1 MRAGLGSIKLDGGWL
16 IQAVARGEIS
26 GPQLVYFAIIL
37 TLVLTNSVKT
47 ATIVNPNRIVMD
59 LTPKQQT
66 TELIRQAQSI
76 LIVTG
81 REPNNDQLASAV
93 GLQAVLTKLG
103 KVANVVITD
112 RLPKLESVLDTSKVA
127 RDMQGVRDFI
137 VSIAMH
143 QTQVDKVKYDVV
155 EDRLDITITPHGG
168 NFAAKDVSFGY
179 GAYQFDL
186 VIALGVPSIHK
197 LDRLHEA
204 NPTIFDGLHLIN
216 IDYHRINEGFGSVN
230 LVDTSATCVAEILIS
245 TIESLGQG
253 MIDAPIAT
261 AFLGSFMSATANF
274 TAPATTAKA
283 LTIAAQMMS
292 AGAKQQEIVKALA
305 LPAKQPERAPQKP
318 AESVGE
324 SKVYSKQVEKP
335 AETGK
340 ADELKVEQPQA
351 TTEQTEPESA
361 PSRAPEASEN
371 EQDGSKK
378 NAIIPNQNQ
387 SPNKSQAQ
395 SSQENALVHGL
406 DASKVPA
413 AASSPFGAT
422 SPLEAS

>member
-1 MRAGLGSIKLDGGWL
+1 
-16 IQAVARGEIS
+16 
-26 GPQLVYFAIIL
+26 
-37 TLVLTNSVKT
+37 
-47 ATIVNPNRIVMD
+47 MD

-66 TELIRQAQSI
+66 TELIRQAQNV

-103 KVANVVITD
+103 KIANVVITD

-137 VSIAMH
+137 VSLDMN
-143 QTQVDKVKYDVV
+143 QVQVDKVKYDVNGNK
-155 EDRLDITITPHGG
+155 LDITITPHGG

-186 VIALGVPSIHK
+186 VIALGVPSISK

-216 IDYHRINEGFGSVN
+216 IDYHRINESYGSVN
-230 LVDTSATCVAEILIS
+230 LIDTSATCVAEILIS

-274 TAPATTAKA
+274 TAPSTTAKA

-292 AGAKQQEIVKALA
+292 AGAKQQEIVKVLA
-305 LPAKQPERAPQKP
+305 AQARP
-318 AESVGE
+318 AEKSVQNSAE
-324 SKVYSKQVEKP
+324 PVNTTKVYSKQVVEKP
-335 AETGK
+335 VQTP
-340 ADELKVEQPQA
+340 KVEEPQPEAAEVA
-351 TTEQTEPESA
+351 TEVIEPESVMEAA
-361 PSRAPEASEN
+361 PKSNES

-378 NAIIPNQNQ
+378 NAINPSQNQ
-387 SPNKSQAQ
+387 RSAKSQET
-395 SSQENALVHGL
+395 SSRANALVHGL
-406 DASKVPA
+406 DASKAPVA
-413 AASSPFGAT
+413 VSSPFGVT

>member
-1 MRAGLGSIKLDGGWL
+1 
-16 IQAVARGEIS
+16 
-26 GPQLVYFAIIL
+26 
-37 TLVLTNSVKT
+37 
-47 ATIVNPNRIVMD
+47 MD

-66 TELIRQAQSI
+66 TELIRQAQNI

-112 RLPKLESVLDTSKVA
+112 SLPKIASVLDTSMVA

-137 VSIAMH
+137 ISIDMRN
-143 QTQVDKVKYDVV
+143 TEVDKVKYDVV
-155 EDRLDITITPHGG
+155 DSRLDVTVTPHGG
-168 NFAAKDVSFGY
+168 NYTASDVSFGY

-186 VIALGVPSIHK
+186 VIALGVPSIFK

-216 IDYHRINEGFGSVN
+216 IDYHRINENYGSVN
-230 LVDTSATCVAEILIS
+230 LVDPSATCVAEILIS

-261 AFLGSFMSATANF
+261 AFLASFMSATANF

-292 AGAKQQEIVKALA
+292 AGAKQQEIVKALGSSNKSSDKPSGA
-305 LPAKQPERAPQKP
+305 KGEPSKIYSQAKQPQKP
-318 AESVGE
+318 AKPQSDDAE
-324 SKVYSKQVEKP
+324 SKSSKSEQESAEVVE
-335 AETGK
+335 AK
-340 ADELKVEQPQA
+340 AAHDEAA
-351 TTEQTEPESA
+351 TTEVSEQPGKQVGPWSGRIEGSNGAKFSVRSEAAEA
-361 PSRAPEASEN
+361 P
-371 EQDGSKK
+371 K
-378 NAIIPNQNQ
+378 
-387 SPNKSQAQ
+387 
-395 SSQENALVHGL
+395 
-406 DASKVPA
+406 
-413 AASSPFGAT
+413 
-422 SPLEAS
+422 SPLEG

>member
-1 MRAGLGSIKLDGGWL
+1 
-16 IQAVARGEIS
+16 
-26 GPQLVYFAIIL
+26 
-37 TLVLTNSVKT
+37 
-47 ATIVNPNRIVMD
+47 MD

-66 TELIRQAQSI
+66 TELIRQAQSV

-137 VSIAMH
+137 VSLDMN
-143 QTQVDKVKYDVV
+143 QVQVDKVKYDVN
-155 EDRLDITITPHGG
+155 DDKLDITITPHGG

-186 VIALGVPSIHK
+186 VIALGVPSISK
-197 LDRLHEA
+197 LDKLHEA

-216 IDYHRINEGFGSVN
+216 IDYHRINESYGSVN
-230 LVDTSATCVAEILIS
+230 LIDTSATCVAEILIS

-292 AGAKQQEIVKALA
+292 AGAKQQEIVKVLA
-305 LPAKQPERAPQKP
+305 AQAKPAEKPVQKP
-318 AESVGE
+318 AEPVNA

-335 AETGK
+335 VDAPETETAQPDVAEVVTG
-340 ADELKVEQPQA
+340 ADEPEPA
-351 TTEQTEPESA
+351 TQ
-361 PSRAPEASEN
+361 EASQDDTT

-378 NAIIPNQNQ
+378 NAINPSQN
-387 SPNKSQAQ
+387 PTKSQATI
-395 SSQENALVHGL
+395 SQASALDHGL
-406 DASKVPA
+406 DASKAPM
-413 AASSPFGAT
+413 AASSPFVAA

>member
-1 MRAGLGSIKLDGGWL
+1 
-16 IQAVARGEIS
+16 
-26 GPQLVYFAIIL
+26 
-37 TLVLTNSVKT
+37 
-47 ATIVNPNRIVMD
+47 MD

-66 TELIRQAQSI
+66 TELIRQAQNI

-137 VSIAMH
+137 VSLDMN
-143 QTQVDKVKYDVV
+143 QVQVDKVKYDVNGSK
-155 EDRLDITITPHGG
+155 LDITVTPHGG

-186 VIALGVPSIHK
+186 VIALGVPSISK

-204 NPTIFDGLHLIN
+204 DPTIFDGLHLIN
-216 IDYHRINEGFGSVN
+216 IDYHRINESYGSVN
-230 LVDTSATCVAEILIS
+230 LIDTSATCVAEILIS

-292 AGAKQQEIVKALA
+292 AGAKQQEIVKVLA
-305 LPAKQPERAPQKP
+305 AQAKPVEKPVQKP
-318 AESVGE
+318 AEPANT
-324 SKVYSKQVEKP
+324 SKVYSKQVVEKP
-335 AETGK
+335 AEAPK
-340 ADELKVEQPQA
+340 AAQPKQE
-351 TTEQTEPESA
+351 TPESDA
-361 PSRAPEASEN
+361 IKAEAEVIEAEAEVLESSPDTPKSDAS

-378 NAIIPNQNQ
+378 NAIIPNQTQNSAKNQ
-387 SPNKSQAQ
+387 ST
-395 SSQENALVHGL
+395 SSQENVLALGL
-406 DASKVPA
+406 DASKAPM
-413 AASSPFGAT
+413 AASSLFAAT
-422 SPLEAS
+422 SPLEAN

>member
-1 MRAGLGSIKLDGGWL
+1 MPK
-16 IQAVARGEIS
+16 
-26 GPQLVYFAIIL
+26 PL
-37 TLVLTNSVKT
+37 TLVLTKRIKT
-47 ATIVNPNRIVMD
+47 ATIVNPNRTDMD

-66 TELIRQAQSI
+66 TELIRQAQNI

-81 REPNNDQLASAV
+81 REPNNDQLASSV

-137 VSIAMH
+137 VSLDMN
-143 QTQVDKVKYDVV
+143 QVQVDKVKYDVNGSK
-155 EDRLDITITPHGG
+155 LDITVTPHGG

-186 VIALGVPSIHK
+186 VIALGVPSISK

-204 NPTIFDGLHLIN
+204 DPTIFDGLHLIN
-216 IDYHRINEGFGSVN
+216 IDYHRINESYGSVN
-230 LVDTSATCVAEILIS
+230 LIDTSATCVAEILIS

-292 AGAKQQEIVKALA
+292 AGAKQQEIVKVLA
-305 LPAKQPERAPQKP
+305 AQAKPLEKPVQKP
-318 AESVGE
+318 AEPANT

-335 AETGK
+335 AEAPK
-340 ADELKVEQPQA
+340 AAQPKQESLEQDAIEVEGEVIEA
-351 TTEQTEPESA
+351 EAEVLESSQDI
-361 PSRAPEASEN
+361 PKSDASER
-371 EQDGSKK
+371 DGSKK
-378 NAIIPNQNQ
+378 NAIIPNQTQNSAETQ
-387 SPNKSQAQ
+387 PTN
-395 SSQENALVHGL
+395 SQENVLAHGL
-406 DASKVPA
+406 DASKAPT
-413 AASSPFGAT
+413 AASSLFVAT
-422 SPLEAS
+422 SPLEAN

>member
-1 MRAGLGSIKLDGGWL
+1 
-16 IQAVARGEIS
+16 
-26 GPQLVYFAIIL
+26 
-37 TLVLTNSVKT
+37 
-47 ATIVNPNRIVMD
+47 MD

-66 TELIRQAQSI
+66 TELIRQAQNI

-112 RLPKLESVLDTSKVA
+112 RLPKLETVLDTSKVA

-143 QTQVDKVKYDVV
+143 QTQIDKVKYDV
-155 EDRLDITITPHGG
+155 EGERLDITITPHGG
-168 NFAAKDVSFGY
+168 NFAAGDVSFGY

-186 VIALGVPSIHK
+186 VIALGVPSIYK
-197 LDRLHEA
+197 IDRLHEA

-216 IDYHRINEGFGSVN
+216 IDYHRINEGYGSVN

-305 LPAKQPERAPQKP
+305 APTKQPERSAPKP
-318 AESVGE
+318 TQPGAN
-324 SKVYSKQVEKP
+324 KVYSKQANEP
-335 AETGK
+335 ALAAQ
-340 ADELKVEQPQA
+340 ADAPKQQSEQPRVEEPKVA
-351 TTEQTEPESA
+351 TEQAEPETTGSTDSEHK
-361 PSRAPEASEN
+361 PS
-371 EQDGSKK
+371 GSKK
-378 NAIIPNQNQ
+378 NHINLVPTQNQ
-387 SPNKSQAQ
+387 TQKPATN
-395 SSQENALVHGL
+395 SQESALAHGL
-406 DASKVPA
+406 DVSKAPV
-413 AASSPFGAT
+413 AASSPFGVA